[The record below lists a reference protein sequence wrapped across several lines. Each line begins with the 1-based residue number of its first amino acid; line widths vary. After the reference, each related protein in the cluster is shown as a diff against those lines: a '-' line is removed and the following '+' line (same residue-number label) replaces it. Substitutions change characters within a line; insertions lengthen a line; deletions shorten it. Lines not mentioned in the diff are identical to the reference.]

1 MLRHLLQILKGF
13 AGRTVLVVGDVM
25 VDHYLFGTVRRIS
38 PEAPVPVVDVTSE
51 SMRPGGAANVL
62 NNILTLGG
70 RGFLCGAIGADDA
83 GQWLKQAL
91 QSAGGGCAG
100 MIVDP
105 DRPTTRKSRV
115 VAHQQQVV
123 RFDHEKRE
131 RLSAAAERRL
141 AAAVSTAAASAD
153 VIVVSDYAKGVITPR
168 VMNAVRAG
176 AARQRGSPIP
186 IIVDP
191 KVSRLAHYKGATL
204 ITPNHLE
211 AAAASGI
218 DIVNEETLER
228 AGARLLR
235 KAACHGILI
244 TRGERGMSLFEVGR
258 KAVHIPTEAKEV
270 YDVTGAGDTV
280 IATLALAAAA
290 GAGWADAAHLAN
302 RAAGLAVAVV
312 GTAAITQTMLR
323 EALR

>member
-1 MLRHLLQILKGF
+1 MARALPQILNGF
-13 AGRTVLVVGDVM
+13 AGRTVLIVGDVM

-38 PEAPVPVVDVTSE
+38 PEAPVPVVDVASE
-51 SMRPGGAANVL
+51 ATRPGGAANVL

-70 RGFLCGAIGADDA
+70 RGFLCGVIGADNA
-83 GQWLKQAL
+83 GRWLTQTL
-91 QSAGGGCAG
+91 QSAGGGCDG
-100 MIVDP
+100 VIVDSG
-105 DRPTTRKSRV
+105 RPTTHKSRV

-123 RFDHEKRE
+123 RFDHERRE
-131 RLSAAAERRL
+131 NVSAAVERRL
-141 AAAVSTAAASAD
+141 VDAVSATAEKAD

-176 AARQRGSPIP
+176 AKRRRGSPIP

-191 KVSRLAHYKGATL
+191 KVSRLARYKGATL

-218 DIVNEETLER
+218 DIVDEATLNR

-244 TRGERGMSLFEVGR
+244 TRGERGMSLFETGQR
-258 KAVHIPTEAKEV
+258 AVHIPTDAKEV

-280 IATLALAAAA
+280 VATLALAAAA
-290 GAGWADAAHLAN
+290 GAGWADAARLAN
-302 RAAGLAVAVV
+302 RAAGLAVGRI

>member
-1 MLRHLLQILKGF
+1 MARTLPQILNGF
-13 AGRTVLVVGDVM
+13 AGQTVLVVGDVM

-38 PEAPVPVVDVTSE
+38 PEAPVPVVDVASE
-51 SMRPGGAANVL
+51 STRPGGAANVL

-70 RGFLCGAIGADDA
+70 RGLLCGVIGSDDA
-83 GQWLKQAL
+83 GRWLTQTL
-91 QSAGGGCAG
+91 QLSGGGCNG
-100 MIVDP
+100 VIVDSG
-105 DRPTTRKSRV
+105 RPTTRKSRV

-131 RLSAAAERRL
+131 HLSAAVERHL
-141 AAAVSTAAASAD
+141 VDAVAAAAKTAD
-153 VIVVSDYAKGVITPR
+153 VIVVSDYAKGVITPK

-176 AARQRGSPIP
+176 AKWRGTASIP

-191 KVSRLAHYKGATL
+191 KVSRLARYKGATL

-218 DIVNEETLER
+218 DIVDEKTLER
-228 AGARLLR
+228 AGVLLLR

-244 TRGERGMSLFEVGR
+244 TRGERGMSLFETGR
-258 KAVHIPTEAKEV
+258 RTVHIPTEAKEV

-290 GAGWADAAHLAN
+290 GAGWADAARLAN
-302 RAAGLAVAVV
+302 RAAGLAVGMV